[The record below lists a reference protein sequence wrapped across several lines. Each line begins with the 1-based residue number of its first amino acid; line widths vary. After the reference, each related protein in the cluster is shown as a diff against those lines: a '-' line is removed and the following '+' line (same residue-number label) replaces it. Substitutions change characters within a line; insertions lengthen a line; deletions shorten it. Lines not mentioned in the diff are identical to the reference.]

1 MELLTQKISVRLR
14 LRTMLLDHLI
24 LCFVAGAPFL
34 VYEMTTPIHKLKGTT
49 ISWFVVPMFAVY
61 FCKDCINGRSPA
73 KRILNIAVV
82 DYRTNVSASPFQS
95 LVRNLFIVIWPVEV
109 IVALFDQE
117 RRIGDRV
124 AGTKLKY
131 YDSSTSVRV
140 NIAAISACVLIASV
154 FSYFLI
160 WIMDKI

>member
-1 MELLTQKISVRLR
+1 
-14 LRTMLLDHLI
+14 MLLDHLI

-34 VYEMTTPIHKLKGTT
+34 VYELTTPIDKLKGTT
-49 ISWFVVPMFAVY
+49 ISWFIVPMFAVY

-82 DYRTNVSASPFQS
+82 DYRTNASASSFQS

-131 YDSSTSVRV
+131 YNSSTTVRV
-140 NIAAISACVLIASV
+140 NIAALLACILIAFV

-160 WIMDKI
+160 WTINKL

>member
-1 MELLTQKISVRLR
+1 MQKISVGLR
-14 LRTMLLDHLI
+14 IRTMLLDHLI
-24 LCFVAGAPFL
+24 MSFVAGAPFI
-34 VYEMTTPIHKLKGTT
+34 VYETTTPIDKLRGTT
-49 ISWFVVPMFAVY
+49 ITCFLVPMFAVY

-73 KRILNIAVV
+73 KRLLNIAVL
-82 DYRTNVSASPFQS
+82 DCRTNASASAFQS

-131 YDSSTSVRV
+131 YNPTTPVRV
-140 NIAAISACVLIASV
+140 NIAILSACVLIASV

-160 WIMDKI
+160 WTMNKF